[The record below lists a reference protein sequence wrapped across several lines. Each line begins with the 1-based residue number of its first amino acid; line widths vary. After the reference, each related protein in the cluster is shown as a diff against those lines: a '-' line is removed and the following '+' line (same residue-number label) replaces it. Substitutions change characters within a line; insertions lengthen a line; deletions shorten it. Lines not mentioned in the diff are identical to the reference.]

1 MSKQVYV
8 DCNRANCDDKD
19 SETTNIW
26 NYKLSQELLLNPGTQ
41 VSISQSFINQKG
53 INGASIEIEQDFTE
67 VMNFFFYLTDT
78 LHPIPKKSTTA
89 PLFNNCF
96 KTFRYDKMLSL
107 TADPIT
113 AGELAGADLFGGSN
127 TPFVL
132 YKPVTI
138 DGVVFI
144 EPVMR
149 EKRFFVKKGIYGIN
163 QLTDNINDQING
175 IRDLDGNHSMPYQSR
190 VEEGI
195 YRGNLA
201 DGGSGLSELIT
212 PYNAYAVNS
221 SGGIL
226 TDAIITGLTAGHVF
240 IPIDRHRALLES
252 NKNLDGIPR
261 LNWNDYNSDDA
272 VKEGP
277 FAILLDNQTV
287 APAGDADILN
297 YNLGTKKYA
306 IGTTEFKIDY
316 NSVNNGYSLNNL
328 HQSYRIPTLDRK
340 SNQNVNEGQPAILT
354 RSPISTGLTREDDAT
369 QNKIFSTLSTP
380 ITRYGGVIVHNFS
393 VLKSVED
400 SNRPDTRQNN
410 NYNTYNELFNNDEKA
425 KKTWKKT
432 IWNRLGF
439 SYEQLNDTS
448 QFERFKFYDRDFDPS
463 LHLGGITTDALVDLS
478 SYNQLSCKT
487 NPYVMAHAKT
497 NDIMGGF
504 ASYSF
509 IPSNTPR
516 HSVEVAYAD
525 NNNVTSYDGSPY
537 SSSTVVN
544 VLTSG
549 RPLIAQNLPS
559 LSTHGYYLI
568 TSNCVPNYNDI
579 LGKGTPLPLLGVV
592 PKSSLSNQDFIEST
606 NDIINTIT
614 NPIVINSIK
623 INILNPDLTNPIL
636 AENSSVIIKFEIPE
650 VENAK

>member
-19 SETTNIW
+19 SDTSNIW
-26 NYKLSQELLLNPGTQ
+26 TYKLSQELLLNPGTQ

-53 INGASIEIEQDFTE
+53 INGASIEIEKDFVE
-67 VMNFFFYLTDT
+67 QMNFYFYVTDT
-78 LHPIPKKSTTA
+78 LHPIPKKSAQA
-89 PLFNNCF
+89 PLFQNCF
-96 KTFRYDKMLSL
+96 KTFRYEKMLSI
-107 TADPIT
+107 TADPVT

-132 YKPVTI
+132 YKPVNIGGT
-138 DGVVFI
+138 VFI
-144 EPVMR
+144 EPVVGR
-149 EKRFFVKKGIYGIN
+149 KRFAVKKGIYGIN
-163 QLTDNINDQING
+163 QLTDLINDQING
-175 IRDLDGNHSMPYQSR
+175 MRDLDGNHTQPFEDRML
-190 VEEGI
+190 EGI
-195 YRGNLA
+195 YAGNLA
-201 DGGSGLSELIT
+201 DGGSGLTTLIT
-212 PYNAYAVNS
+212 PYSEYNVRTSAS
-221 SGGIL
+221 IL
-226 TDAIITGLTAGHVF
+226 TDAIITGLTSGHVF

-252 NKNLDGIPR
+252 NKNLDGEPR
-261 LNWNDYNSDDA
+261 LNWNLYNSDDA
-272 VKEGP
+272 VKGGP
-277 FAILLDNQTV
+277 FGILLDNQTV
-287 APAGDADILN
+287 APAGDADVLN
-297 YNLGTKKYA
+297 YNLGIKKYA

-316 NSVNNGYSLNNL
+316 NSVNNGYSLNQL

-340 SNQNVNEGQPAILT
+340 SNQNQNEGQTAILT
-354 RSPISTGLTREDDAT
+354 RSPSSNALDREDDAT
-369 QNKIFSTLSTP
+369 QTKIYSTLSTP
-380 ITRYGGVIVHNFS
+380 ISRYGGVIVHNFS
-393 VLKSVED
+393 ALKSVED

-410 NYNTYNELFNNDEKA
+410 SYNTYNELFNNNEKA

-432 IWNRLGF
+432 LWNRLGF

-448 QFERFKFYDRDFDPS
+448 QFERFKFYDRDFDS
-463 LHLGGITTDALVDLS
+463 TLHLGGITTDALIDIG
-478 SYNQLSCKT
+478 SYNPLSCKPT
-487 NPYVMAHAKT
+487 PFVMAHHKT
-497 NDIMGGF
+497 NDTMGSF
-504 ASYSF
+504 SSYSF
-509 IPSNTPR
+509 IPSNTPKIG
-516 HSVEVAYAD
+516 VEVTYAD

-549 RPLIAQNLPS
+549 RPLIAANLPA

-579 LGKGTPLPLLGVV
+579 WGKGTPLPLLGVV

-650 VENAK
+650 VEPAK